1 LDKKYWDSY
10 YTDHHTKGKPT
21 SFAKSIINTLPKKKC
36 KLLEIG
42 CGNGRDSFYF
52 SGKGHE
58 VSAFDQSE
66 VIINALQKTDKN
78 SPHFF
83 IDDIRNMSIY
93 PKEPFDIVYARFVLH
108 ALNENEAQQAFKWIF
123 DHLSNGGLF
132 YSESRS
138 INDDIFGKGKKIEN
152 NIYKT
157 DHHRRFIV
165 KNDLLKELVSFGFT
179 IKYVLEKQ
187 GLAVYKDSDPV
198 VIRVIAQKPK

>member
-1 LDKKYWDSY
+1 LDKKYWDGY
-10 YTDHHTKGKPT
+10 YTDHHAKSNPT
-21 SFAKSIINTLPKKKC
+21 SFAKSIINTLAKKSC

-52 SGKGHE
+52 SEKGHD

-66 VIINALQKTDKN
+66 VIINTLQNTGKN

-83 IDDIRNMSIY
+83 IDDVRNMSIH
-93 PKEPFDIVYARFVLH
+93 PKEPFEIVYARFVLH

-123 DHLSNGGLF
+123 EHLSNGGLF

-138 INDDIFGKGKKIEN
+138 INDNIFGKGEKIEK

-157 DHHRRFIV
+157 DHRRRFLV
-165 KNDLLKELVSFGFT
+165 KNDLLKELESFGFT
-179 IKYVLEKQ
+179 INYVLEKQ

-198 VIRVIAQKPK
+198 VIRVIAQKP

>member
-1 LDKKYWDSY
+1 MDKKYWDGY
-10 YTDHHTKGKPT
+10 YTDHQAKSKPT
-21 SFAKSIINTLPKKKC
+21 SFAKSIINTLPKKTC

-52 SGKGHE
+52 SGKGHD

-66 VIINALQKTDKN
+66 VIINTLKNTGKN

-83 IDDIRNMSIY
+83 IDDIRNMSIH

-123 DHLSNGGLF
+123 EHLSNGGLF

-138 INDDIFGKGKKIEN
+138 INDNIFGKGKKIEK

-157 DHHRRFIV
+157 DHCRRFLV
-165 KNDLLKELVSFGFT
+165 KNDLLKELESFGFT

-198 VIRVIAQKPK
+198 VIRVIAQKS

>member
-1 LDKKYWDSY
+1 LDKKYWDGY
-10 YTDHHTKGKPT
+10 YTDHHAKSKPT
-21 SFAKSIINTLPKKKC
+21 SFAKSIINTLPKKTC

-52 SGKGHE
+52 SGKGHD

-66 VIINALQKTDKN
+66 VIINTLKNTGKN
-78 SPHFF
+78 SPNFF
-83 IDDIRNMSIY
+83 IDDIRNMSIH

-123 DHLSNGGLF
+123 EHLSNGGLF

-138 INDDIFGKGKKIEN
+138 INDKIFGKGKKIEK

-157 DHHRRFIV
+157 DHRRRFLV
-165 KNDLLKELVSFGFT
+165 KNDLLKELESFGFT
-179 IKYVLEKQ
+179 INYVLEKQ

-198 VIRVIAQKPK
+198 VIRVIAQKP